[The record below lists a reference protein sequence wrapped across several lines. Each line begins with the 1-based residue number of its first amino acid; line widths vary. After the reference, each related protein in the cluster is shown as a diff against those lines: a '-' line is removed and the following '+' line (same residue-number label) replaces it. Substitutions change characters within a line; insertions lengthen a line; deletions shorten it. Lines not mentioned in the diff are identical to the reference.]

1 MKKSF
6 MLTLVGVILPFLFFG
21 CPGSNSSPDDSKHAN
36 QWGTPQPIDTNAVL
50 AHDHQIAV
58 DSAGNAIA
66 VWSDVVRNP
75 GYSIWASRYDTA
87 AGRWSTGQ
95 RIQTDPTYWNSHP
108 QVAVS
113 SSGSAVVVWS
123 HFNGSNTNVWA
134 NRFNVGT
141 DSWGSAEQ
149 IETIDT
155 GNAYNLRVAIDN
167 SGNAIAVW
175 SKSDGSRRNIWANR
189 YEAGAGSWGAAELI
203 ENDNS
208 GDARYPQVCFDRDG
222 NAIAVWIQSDGSRFS
237 IWVNRYDAVT
247 GSWGAAELIENDNS
261 GDARYPQV
269 GLDRDGNAIAAW
281 TQSDGNR
288 YNSWANRYDAIIGS
302 WGAAE
307 LIQTDNIE
315 TAENLRIGVDREG
328 NALAVWN
335 QWDGRLGHIRANR
348 YDAATGSWGVAEL
361 IQIDNTRD
369 AIDPQIS
376 VNSTGNAMA
385 IWIETGESHFKLWDN
400 CFDTAIGSW
409 GAAEM
414 IETNDG
420 DVGREPQVVFD
431 GTGNAIV
438 IWRQYEGSKDR
449 SKIWANRYE

>member
-141 DSWGSAEQ
+141 DSWGTAEQ

-155 GNAYNLRVAIDN
+155 GDAYNLRVAIDN

-208 GDARYPQVCFDRDG
+208 GDARDPQVGFDRHG
-222 NAIAVWIQSDGSRFS
+222 NAIAVWTQSDGSLS
-237 IWVNRYDAVT
+237 NIWANRYDAGA

-261 GDARYPQV
+261 GDARSPQV

-281 TQSDGNR
+281 IQPDGSR

-315 TAENLRIGVDREG
+315 VAENLRIGVDREG

-335 QWDGRLGHIRANR
+335 QWDGRLGHIWANR

-385 IWIETGESHFKLWDN
+385 IWIETGESHSKLWDN